1 MAQAPAGIHKEKIMN
16 NNIKLVLLG
25 GLSALAIYA
34 FASAPHQQGSCCG
47 DMKAMQHEEHHADKP
62 VQAKVVKGVQKATI
76 TVDGG
81 YKPGAI
87 SVKAGKPVELTFK
100 LGANPGC
107 GDVLV
112 IKELKFKKE
121 VKPGKPEVVK
131 FTPKKAGE
139 IGFECGMG
147 MLRGKIVVTGA

>member
-1 MAQAPAGIHKEKIMN
+1 MN
-16 NNIKLVLLG
+16 NNIKLVILA

-34 FASAPHQQGSCCG
+34 FASASPQRGSCCG
-47 DMKAMQHEEHHADKP
+47 DMGAMQHEDHHT
-62 VQAKVVKGVQKATI
+62 AKAVPAKMVKGVQKAAVTI
-76 TVDGG
+76 DGG

-121 VKPGKPEVVK
+121 LKSGKPEVVK